1 MCRSI
6 PNYCTRP
13 ASAGSEGVSHAEYL
27 KLLRSLPFI
36 ACPHGGGVDPSPK
49 AWEAILVGTIPII
62 ERSIVVDAYE
72 HLPVVIVDSWEHLF
86 HLNDSAMEYSL
97 TQWITSLKPYYIE
110 GSELRNQTL
119 EVLYHCFCMSDYL
132 WQLLYDLIYCCF
144 YLLICILHHVCP
156 SPHIYLIIVSVHH
169 FIYTSSSCLSI
180 TSCILHHHVCP
191 SPLYVH
197 QRLKTRYWTSLIQT
211 KVDEYYNSL
220 AVDVGSTLL
229 SISNSSQTINNSS
242 SG

>member
-1 MCRSI
+1 MILPPSLTSHSPTLSLSLSHSLLQSNSSLPQLSDRVREGTGTWATRAKVASMCRSI

-144 YLLICILHHVCP
+144 YLLTCIPHHVCP
-156 SPHIYLIIVSVHH
+156 SLHVYLNIMSVHH
-169 FIYTSSSCLSI
+169 LSM
-180 TSCILHHHVCP
+180 
-191 SPLYVH
+191 
-197 QRLKTRYWTSLIQT
+197 
-211 KVDEYYNSL
+211 
-220 AVDVGSTLL
+220 
-229 SISNSSQTINNSS
+229 SISD
-242 SG
+242 

>member
-1 MCRSI
+1 MCHSI

-119 EVLYHCFCMSDYL
+119 EVLYHWHTF
-132 WQLLYDLIYCCF
+132 LYACLFIAAF
-144 YLLICILHHVCP
+144 TFLPGIPHHVCP
-156 SPHIYLIIVSVHH
+156 SLHVYLIIMSVHH
-169 FIYTSSSCLSI
+169 LSM
-180 TSCILHHHVCP
+180 
-191 SPLYVH
+191 
-197 QRLKTRYWTSLIQT
+197 
-211 KVDEYYNSL
+211 
-220 AVDVGSTLL
+220 
-229 SISNSSQTINNSS
+229 SISD
-242 SG
+242 